1 MRKIFIFVIC
11 IFVGFSN
18 VAIGENILTTQ
29 SFVDSA
35 VAQKQDKIPA
45 NNGTTQILMNTGTD
59 GSVGTKN
66 IYDSTGSYAEQTDAL
81 ITAEQFNT
89 AVQNAIDTEFVCIS
103 WVNDDPN
110 DECLLVDIRGAAPKR
125 SPNLFDVSQIP
136 ERFVSGNTLLVNNG
150 DGSIT
155 VTPSLT
161 NSAVTSGK
169 RLSQLAP
176 EIVPGK
182 TYTLSFNT
190 TGTYRYIYLEAPAK
204 IVWYLGGRKTITQD
218 MLDSNVDFYGSHPDL
233 TPQTISN
240 IQIEEG
246 TVATPYQ
253 PYGNIYMPSGN

>member
-1 MRKIFIFVIC
+1 MRKILISILC
-11 IFVGFSN
+11 IFIGFSN

-35 VAQKQDKIPA
+35 VTQKQDKIPA

-66 IYDSTGSYAEQTDAL
+66 IDDSTASYGGQSDAL
-81 ITAEQFNT
+81 IDAATMNA

-125 SPNLFDVSQIP
+125 SPNLFDISRIVSWTQL
-136 ERFVSGNTLLVNNG
+136 TNNG

-155 VTPSLT
+155 VTPVQD
-161 NSAVTSGK
+161 NSAIASGK
-169 RLSQLAP
+169 QLSQLAP
-176 EIVPGK
+176 GIIPGK
-182 TYTLSFNT
+182 IYTLSFDT
-190 TGTYRYIYLEAPAK
+190 TGTSKLTLLYCYGHTSDNTRWPKNAPM
-204 IVWYLGGRKTITQD
+204 LITENL
-218 MLDSNVDFYGSHPDL
+218 LDCTMFFYGSYPDL

-246 TVATPYQ
+246 NVATPYQ